1 MSFRMYVPTRIIF
14 GTGSLNK
21 LSSQKMPGKKALVVI
36 SNGKSTRANGYLDR
50 TLQALEQA
58 GAEAV
63 VFDKIMANPLKSTIM
78 EGGVFAREQ
87 GCDFIVALGGG
98 SVIDASKAI
107 AIMATNEGD
116 LWDYVYGGTGK
127 CQRIGKNPLPVIAIT
142 TTAGTGSEV
151 DAFSVISNEETNE
164 KIGLGGDPRL
174 FPRTA
179 IVDPE
184 LMTSVPPKFT
194 AYQGFDALFH
204 SVEAYISNSANLM
217 SDMYALTAIE
227 NVGSYLAR
235 AVADGSDLEAREHI
249 AFANTLSGVVM
260 TMCSLTSEHAMEHAM
275 SAYHQNLP
283 HGAGLILISI
293 PYYTYFIEQ
302 HACDDRF
309 IRMAQ
314 ALGKKDAA
322 EPMDFITALTELQQ
336 ACGVDGLKMS
346 DYGMQK
352 EEAAVLAQNARTTMG
367 GLFKADRVPLSD
379 EACAAIFE
387 KAYR

>member
-14 GTGSLNK
+14 GAGSLNK
-21 LSSQKMPGKKALVVI
+21 LSRQKMPGKKALVVI
-36 SNGKSTRANGYLDR
+36 SNGKSTKANGYLDR
-50 TLQALEQA
+50 TLQALEQS

-78 EGGVFAREQ
+78 EGGTFAKEN

-107 AIMATNEGD
+107 AIMATNDGD
-116 LWDYVYGGTGK
+116 LWDYAYGGTGK
-127 CQRIGKNPLPVIAIT
+127 CQRISKNPLPVIAIT

-174 FPRTA
+174 FPQTA

-204 SVEAYISNSANLM
+204 SVEAYIAKSANLM

-227 NVGSYLAR
+227 NIGGYLVR
-235 AVADGSDLEAREHI
+235 AVADGSDLEAREHV

-260 TMCSLTSEHAMEHAM
+260 TMCSLTSEHAIEHAM
-275 SAYHQNLP
+275 SAYHQDLP

-293 PYYTYFIEQ
+293 PYFTYFVEQ
-302 HACDDRF
+302 HVCDDRF

-314 ALGKKDAA
+314 ALGKADASD
-322 EPMDFITALTELQQ
+322 PMDFITALSDLQK
-336 ACGVDGLKMS
+336 ACGVDSLKMS
-346 DYGMQK
+346 DFGMQK
-352 EEAAVLAQNARTTMG
+352 EESATLVQNARATMG
-367 GLFKADRVPLSD
+367 ALFKADRVPMSD
-379 EACAAIFE
+379 EDCISIIE
-387 KAYR
+387 KSFQ